1 MNIAGE
7 NYNCVL
13 LLALLLSLS
22 SCKEKEKPLL
32 LYFDDKDTATYYV
45 PQTFFN
51 EKAYREKVYEK
62 YKYLD
67 EERYT
72 IGEAYFIHKKGMAK
86 KLVSPKE
93 LEKYRIVKGLKDWH
107 VYIAD
112 LSNPDSLFIMETEQR
127 VVEY

>member
-13 LLALLLSLS
+13 LLALLLFLS

-51 EKAYREKVYEK
+51 EKAYRKKVYKK
-62 YKYLD
+62 YGYLED
-67 EERYT
+67 KHYIIER
-72 IGEAYFIHKKGMAK
+72 AHFIHKKGMAK

-112 LSNPDSLFIMETEQR
+112 LSNPDSLFIVETEQR

>member
-1 MNIAGE
+1 MK
-7 NYNCVL
+7 L
-13 LLALLLSLS
+13 LKMKHAILVVFLLFLSLS

-32 LYFDDKDTATYYV
+32 LYFDDKDTVTYYV

>member
-1 MNIAGE
+1 MK
-7 NYNCVL
+7 L
-13 LLALLLSLS
+13 LKMKHAILVVFLLFLFLS

-112 LSNPDSLFIMETEQR
+112 LSNPDSLFIVETEQR